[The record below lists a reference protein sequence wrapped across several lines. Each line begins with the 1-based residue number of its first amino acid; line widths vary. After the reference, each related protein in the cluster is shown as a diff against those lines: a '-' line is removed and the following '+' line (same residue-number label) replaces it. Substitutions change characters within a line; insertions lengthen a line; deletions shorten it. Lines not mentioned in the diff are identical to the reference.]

1 MKASETKLQ
10 KILEGTQ
17 QYVVPLFQRSYSW
30 EKKEWEA
37 LWEDLIE
44 LTEQETMKPHFM
56 GSIVRMQ
63 TDSVSEG
70 VSKYLLVDGQQR
82 LATILIL
89 LAVVRDRAKQN
100 PDAEV
105 CELGEEINETILINR
120 FKKGSERYKLQPT
133 QSDRPDFHKIIDTGS
148 PNSEKSL
155 INECYRFFEKKIRR
169 QDIALNPIKNAIISG
184 FSVVDITL
192 DDDENP
198 YLVFESLN
206 YKGKSLSQADLIRNY
221 FFMKI
226 QEDKQEEIYAQYWK
240 PMQDALGNSLDE
252 CLRHYLMKDGSAV
265 VKRKVYFEFKSKI
278 DCQNPLEPLK
288 DLTKFA
294 EYYHKLIE
302 PSREED
308 KLISNYLIRL
318 KRLDVTTVYPFL
330 LNCYDD
336 YAEGDLSIDKFVEVL
351 KVVENFIIRR
361 FVCNVHTNSLNQLFP
376 SLYGQIKQKTGVGF
390 LEGLKNTL
398 AAQKYP
404 RDEDFK
410 SRLKEVELYSKI
422 GSKREKGKLILESIE
437 QFFAHKEAVS
447 FENLT
452 IEHIMPQTLNEDWEK
467 SLGEDWETTH
477 ELLLHTLGNL
487 TLTGYNG
494 KLSNDSFSKKRG
506 VLIRES
512 HVELN
517 KYFQEKTT
525 WQKEDIE
532 ARSEYLAEICLQIW
546 PYFGDASQKKSTVED
561 TVTGTKAK
569 SLSLLGTKYPVNSWQ
584 DVLVTTMNILAD
596 LDEDKF
602 KELVEDEPSFVNWN
616 GQEIR
621 RRKKELNNGAFIE
634 TNLSTREINSRCL
647 KALER
652 FGLSSEDWQ
661 VEKT

>member
-17 QYVVPLFQRSYSW
+17 QYLVPLFQRRYSW
-30 EKKEWEA
+30 QRQQWEN

-44 LTEQETMKPHFM
+44 LTEQETIRPHFM
-56 GSIVRMQ
+56 GSMVTMQ
-63 TDSVSEG
+63 TGSVPQG
-70 VSKYLLVDGQQR
+70 VSQYLLIDGQQR
-82 LATILIL
+82 LTTILIL
-89 LAVVRDRAKQN
+89 LAVVRDRAQQQQETGK
-100 PDAEV
+100 
-105 CELGEEINETILINR
+105 LGEQINNTILTNPYEEDL
-120 FKKGSERYKLQPT
+120 ERYKLQPT
-133 QSDRPDFHKIIDTGS
+133 QSDRPDFHKIIDAGS
-148 PNSEKSL
+148 PNPEKSL
-155 INECYRFFEKKIRR
+155 INECYRFFDKELKKQAI
-169 QDIALNPIKNAIISG
+169 DLNSIKKAIIGGLSLV
-184 FSVVDITL
+184 SITL
-192 DDDENP
+192 DSDENP
-198 YLVFESLN
+198 YLVFETLN
-206 YKGKSLSQADLIRNY
+206 AKGKPLTQADLIRNY
-221 FFMKI
+221 FFMRI
-226 QEDKQEEIYAQYWK
+226 QEDKQEEIYTQYWK
-240 PMQDALGNSLDE
+240 PVQDGLDNNLTE
-252 CLRHYLMKDGSAV
+252 CIRHYLMKEGSAV
-265 VKRKVYFEFKSKI
+265 KKDQVYLDFKGKI
-278 DCQNPLEPLK
+278 DSQNPVESLK
-288 DLTKFA
+288 DLAKFA

-302 PSREED
+302 PSREEN

-336 YAEGDLSIDKFVEVL
+336 RTEGNLSLNEFVEVL

-361 FVCNVHTNSLNQLFP
+361 FICNVSTNSLNKLFP
-376 SLYGQIKQKTGVGF
+376 SLYGQIKQKTEVGF

-410 SRLKEVELYSKI
+410 FRLKEVELYSKS
-422 GSKREKGKLILESIE
+422 GSKRDKGKLILESIE
-437 QFFAHKEAVS
+437 QFFGHKEAVS
-447 FENLT
+447 FDNLT
-452 IEHIMPQTLNEDWEK
+452 IEHIMPQKLNEDWKK
-467 SLGEDWETTH
+467 SLGEDWKTTQ

-487 TLTGYNG
+487 TLTGYNAE
-494 KLSNDSFSKKRG
+494 LSNYSFSKKRE
-506 VLIRES
+506 LLLES
-512 HVELN
+512 HLELN

-532 ARSEYLAEICLQIW
+532 ERSQYLADICLQIW
-546 PYFGDASQKKSTVED
+546 PYFGDASQKNTTED

-634 TNLSTREINSRCL
+634 ANLSTREINSRCL